1 MRSKVTKIAET
12 FRDQFVFGI
21 SNDKR
26 LAEQENVAFP
36 SIIAY
41 RTDVGDREVLQGPVT
56 RSVIEK
62 FILEAGKPLIDEL
75 TRRNE
80 VNYMSSHK
88 LLAYIFVTDEADRAL
103 FRRKLHPVAKQYK
116 DYVNFVTI
124 DGKRCTSTGRKCDG
138 YEFPK
143 ESSSSSESTA
153 LSPPQQSPRPFQHLF
168 QPNSISKPFQGN
180 TQERRIFHRFQ
191 YCTVPAFTG
200 GSESG
205 FWTKLVLKVGHEEP
219 VVRNAIIALGT
230 LHEDYQDRCGKYS
243 PKLID
248 DQSFRYALRLYGVA
262 LRDLN
267 KRLNTPSST
276 NAKLAIISSILFA
289 CFEVLR
295 RNNMAAVI
303 HYQLGMRELIR
314 QMNLPQSDDISLAP
328 SSPEQASGSRATFRE
343 IPQDELDELLR
354 VFARYDIQACTFSK
368 ERAEPLLT
376 HVSQVPRILPTNLT
390 LSQVRN
396 HLDNLLVSVY
406 QLVKSDARMY
416 RYWKRDVVPL
426 EWQARRQEAIDVF
439 DAWMEALENFFSTQ
453 SPRLSRTDIKS
464 LLGLRLQ
471 IKTAVMMLKLCID
484 CGPETTYDAF
494 QDDFE
499 DMVTKVEQVT
509 TALSLAETMP
519 LADELT
525 PFTMEL
531 GIIHPLFFTACK
543 CRDWGIRRRAV
554 AQLKRAGK
562 EGVWEGPIMAVLAR
576 RIISL
581 EEEGLSEGEL
591 VPEANRFHDI
601 KKNVDYDSRQILF
614 EGTRA
619 SDTTWENF
627 SIHREVVSF

>member
-1 MRSKVTKIAET
+1 MWPEPQARPFAIHLPSHSLVPQYVSVPDPEPDADLVLALTGSMPGSVGE
-12 FRDQFVFGI
+12 RQGS
-21 SNDKR
+21 SNGSSYV
-26 LAEQENVAFP
+26 LA
-36 SIIAY
+36 S
-41 RTDVGDREVLQGPVT
+41 
-56 RSVIEK
+56 
-62 FILEAGKPLIDEL
+62 
-75 TRRNE
+75 
-80 VNYMSSHK
+80 
-88 LLAYIFVTDEADRAL
+88 
-103 FRRKLHPVAKQYK
+103 RRKRASKPKVRTGCKTCK
-116 DYVNFVTI
+116 IRRIKCDETKPSC
-124 DGKRCTSTGRKCDG
+124 KRCTSTGRKCDG

-143 ESSSSSESTA
+143 ESSSGSASTA
-153 LSPPQQSPRPFQHLF
+153 LSPPQQSPVPFQHLF

-200 GSESG
+200 GSETG

-243 PKLID
+243 PQLID
-248 DQSFRYALRLYGVA
+248 DQSYRYALKLYGGA

-267 KRLNTPSST
+267 QRLNTPSST

-303 HYQLGMRELIR
+303 HYQQGMRELTR
-314 QMNLPQSDDISLAP
+314 QMNLPQGDDISLAP
-328 SSPEQASGSRATFRE
+328 YSPEQQSGSRPTFRE
-343 IPQDELDELLR
+343 IPEDELDDLLR

-368 ERAEPLLT
+368 DRAEPLLT
-376 HVSQVPRILPTNLT
+376 HIGHVPRILPTNLT

-416 RYWKRDVVPL
+416 RYWKREVVPV
-426 EWQARRQEAIDVF
+426 EWQTRRQEALDIF
-439 DAWMEALENFFSTQ
+439 DDWMAALENFFSTQ
-453 SPRLSRTDIKS
+453 GPKLSRADIKS

-471 IKTAVMMLKLCID
+471 IKTAVMMLKVCID
-484 CGPETTYDAF
+484 CGPETTFDAF
-494 QDDFE
+494 RDDFE
-499 DMVTKVEQVT
+499 DMVSKVEQVT
-509 TALSLAETMP
+509 TALSLAEAMP
-519 LADELT
+519 LEDELT

-543 CRDWGIRRRAV
+543 CRDWGIRRRAI

-562 EGVWEGPIMAVLAR
+562 EGVWEGPIMAVLVQ
-576 RIISL
+576 RIMAL
-581 EEEGLSEGEL
+581 EEEGLSHGEL

-614 EGTRA
+614 EATRA
-619 SDTTWENF
+619 LDAAWENF
-627 SIHREVVSF
+627 SVHREAVPF

>member
-1 MRSKVTKIAET
+1 MRQNPACSL
-12 FRDQFVFGI
+12 D
-21 SNDKR
+21 
-26 LAEQENVAFP
+26 LP
-36 SIIAY
+36 
-41 RTDVGDREVLQGPVT
+41 
-56 RSVIEK
+56 
-62 FILEAGKPLIDEL
+62 
-75 TRRNE
+75 
-80 VNYMSSHK
+80 
-88 LLAYIFVTDEADRAL
+88 
-103 FRRKLHPVAKQYK
+103 
-116 DYVNFVTI
+116 
-124 DGKRCTSTGRKCDG
+124 GKRCTSTGRKCDG

-143 ESSSSSESTA
+143 ENSSGSTSTA
-153 LSPPQQSPRPFQHLF
+153 LSPPQQSSPPPFQHLF

-243 PKLID
+243 PQLIN
-248 DQSFRYALRLYGVA
+248 DQSYQYALRLYGVA

-267 KRLNTPSST
+267 QRLNTPSST

-303 HYQLGMRELIR
+303 HYQQGMRELTR
-314 QMNLPQSDDISLAP
+314 QMNLPQGDDFSLTP
-328 SSPEQASGSRATFRE
+328 YSPEQASGSRPTFRE
-343 IPQDELDELLR
+343 IPQDEVDELLR

-368 ERAEPLLT
+368 EKAEPLLT
-376 HVSQVPRILPTNLT
+376 NLGKVPRILPTNLT

-416 RYWKRDVVPL
+416 RYWKRDVVPV

-439 DAWMEALENFFSTQ
+439 DAWMAALENFFSTQ
-453 SPRLSRTDIKS
+453 GPRLGRADIKS

-484 CGPETTYDAF
+484 CGPETTFDAF
-494 QDDFE
+494 RDDFE
-499 DMVTKVEQVT
+499 DMVSKVEQVT
-509 TALSLAETMP
+509 TALSLTEQMP
-519 LADELT
+519 LEDELT

-554 AQLKRAGK
+554 AQLKKAGK
-562 EGVWEGPIMAVLAR
+562 EGVWEGPIMAVLAQ
-576 RIISL
+576 RIVAL
-581 EEEGLSEGEL
+581 EEEGLSQGEL

-601 KKNVDYDSRQILF
+601 RKNVDYDSRQILF
-614 EGTRA
+614 EATRA
-619 SDTTWENF
+619 LDAAWENF
-627 SIHREVVSF
+627 SVHREAVPF